1 MKLTPLL
8 LAALVAGSL
17 HHATAADAPAA
28 KGSKL
33 DALFEDKVL
42 AKGTGFTVKQS
53 ELDDAYGEL
62 RAAYASRGQQ
72 IPDQQRPLMEFR
84 LLDRLIAAKMI
95 TAMAT
100 DEDRVE
106 AKKRFDKALEE
117 TLARFASQEAFEQQ
131 LKFAGMTMDKFKEK
145 SLEQL
150 TWQTVIDRTLKP
162 KLNVTEADIQKFYK
176 ENPSRFERPEMVKL
190 NQVLVSTLDTSK
202 KPPQPLPEEAKA
214 EKLALA
220 KKIKE
225 RAEKGEDMA
234 GLAKEFSDDT
244 GSKENGG
251 EFTFP
256 RGTGRIP
263 AEFEAAAF
271 SLEPGKVSDIVQTSL
286 GYHVIKVAQ
295 KIPAELVPL
304 EKVHD
309 DLKKSLEAQEI
320 QKLIPD
326 YVEGLKKENKVEV
339 FIPMP
344 EGLKNEPKA

>member
-17 HHATAADAPAA
+17 PSATAAEAPASA
-28 KGSKL
+28 GSKL

-72 IPDQQRPLMEFR
+72 IPDAQRPAMEFR
-84 LLDRLIAAKMI
+84 LLERLVAAKMI

-100 DEDRVE
+100 AEDKAE
-106 AKKRFDKALEE
+106 AKQRFEKAIEE
-117 TLARFASQEAFEQQ
+117 TLARFASPEAFEQQ
-131 LKFAGMTMDKFKEK
+131 LRFAGMTMDQFKEK
-145 SLEQL
+145 TLEQL
-150 TWQTVIDRTLKP
+150 TWQTVIDRSLKP
-162 KLNVTEADIQKFYK
+162 KLKVTEEDIQKFYK

-190 NQVLVSTLDTSK
+190 NQVLLSTLDTVQ
-202 KPPQPLPEEAKA
+202 KPPRPLSEEAKA

-225 RAEKGEDMA
+225 RADKGEDMA
-234 GLAKEFSDDT
+234 GLAREFSDDN

-271 SLEPGKVSDIVQTSL
+271 TLEPGKVSDVVQTGL
-286 GYHVIKVAQ
+286 GYHIIKVAQ
-295 KIPAELVPL
+295 RIPAELVPL
-304 EKVHD
+304 ERVRD
-309 DLKKSLEAQEI
+309 ELKKNLEAQEI
-320 QKLIPD
+320 QKLIPEF
-326 YVEGLKKENKVEV
+326 VEGLKKENKVEV
-339 FIPMP
+339 FLPMP
-344 EGLKNEPKA
+344 ETLKTEPKA